1 MSAGPWDS
9 LIVGAGAEAV
19 RIRRMDAL
27 DFYGR
32 GTVAV
37 QPGAQV
43 EVVLRSDYL
52 TALAQCDAARDI
64 AARLEGELARVDRDI
79 RALPGAP
86 KAVERVSDL
95 YGILAPFVGP
105 HDLCSVCSVREGR
118 DGDEFERC
126 ADCVNA
132 GRHSAGG
139 RGECEVCAAWADGW
153 NKGKRIGREGALKE
167 VVAVLD
173 ADPEAVIAEGE
184 S

>member
-52 TALAQCDAARDI
+52 TALAQRDAARDI
-64 AARLEGELARVDRDI
+64 AVRLEAQLA
-79 RALPGAP
+79 
-86 KAVERVSDL
+86 AVADL
-95 YGILAPFVGP
+95 HRPQPIY
-105 HDLCSVCSVREGR
+105 D
-118 DGDEFERC
+118 
-126 ADCVNA
+126 
-132 GRHSAGG
+132 
-139 RGECEVCAAWADGW
+139 ECEPDCPDHGIPLNYYTGCPDRIIAMVCRHCCLDANGDQTEDCATYHDHTEHTCPTAAVWAIPDD
-153 NKGKRIGREGALKE
+153 
-167 VVAVLD
+167 D
-173 ADPEAVIAEGE
+173 ADPDAVVAEGE

>member
-64 AARLEGELARVDRDI
+64 AVRLEAQLA
-79 RALPGAP
+79 
-86 KAVERVSDL
+86 AVADL
-95 YGILAPFVGP
+95 HRPQPIY
-105 HDLCSVCSVREGR
+105 D
-118 DGDEFERC
+118 
-126 ADCVNA
+126 
-132 GRHSAGG
+132 
-139 RGECEVCAAWADGW
+139 ECERDCPDHGIPLNYYTGCPDRITAMVC
-153 NKGKRIGREGALKE
+153 RCCC
-167 VVAVLD
+167 LD
-173 ADPEAVIAEGE
+173 ADGDQTEDCATYHDHTEHTCPTAAVLAIPDDDAGPDAVIAEGE

>member
-52 TALAQCDAARDI
+52 TALAQRDAARDI
-64 AARLEGELARVDRDI
+64 AVRLEAQLA
-79 RALPGAP
+79 
-86 KAVERVSDL
+86 AVADL
-95 YGILAPFVGP
+95 HRPQPIY
-105 HDLCSVCSVREGR
+105 D
-118 DGDEFERC
+118 
-126 ADCVNA
+126 
-132 GRHSAGG
+132 
-139 RGECEVCAAWADGW
+139 ECERDCPDHGIPL
-153 NKGKRIGREGALKE
+153 NYYTGCPDRIIAMACRHCC
-167 VVAVLD
+167 LD
-173 ADPEAVIAEGE
+173 AAGDQTEDCATYHDHTEHTCPTAAVWAIPDDDNDPDAVIAEGE

>member
-52 TALAQCDAARDI
+52 TALAQRDAARDI
-64 AARLEGELARVDRDI
+64 AVRLEAQLA
-79 RALPGAP
+79 
-86 KAVERVSDL
+86 AVADL
-95 YGILAPFVGP
+95 HRPQPIY
-105 HDLCSVCSVREGR
+105 D
-118 DGDEFERC
+118 
-126 ADCVNA
+126 
-132 GRHSAGG
+132 
-139 RGECEVCAAWADGW
+139 ECERDCPDHGIPLNYYTGCPDRIIAMACRHCCLGAAGDQTEDCATYHDHTEHTCPTAAVWAIPDD
-153 NKGKRIGREGALKE
+153 
-167 VVAVLD
+167 D
-173 ADPEAVIAEGE
+173 ADPDAVVAEGE

>member
-64 AARLEGELARVDRDI
+64 AVRLEAQLT
-79 RALPGAP
+79 
-86 KAVERVSDL
+86 AVADL
-95 YGILAPFVGP
+95 HRPQPIY
-105 HDLCSVCSVREGR
+105 D
-118 DGDEFERC
+118 
-126 ADCVNA
+126 
-132 GRHSAGG
+132 
-139 RGECEVCAAWADGW
+139 ECERDCPDHGIPL
-153 NKGKRIGREGALKE
+153 NYYTGCPDRIIAMACRHCC
-167 VVAVLD
+167 LD
-173 ADPEAVIAEGE
+173 AAGDQTEDCATYHDHTEHTCPTAAVWAIPDDDNDPDAVIAEGE

>member
-52 TALAQCDAARDI
+52 TALAQRDAARDI
-64 AARLEGELARVDRDI
+64 AVRLEAQLA
-79 RALPGAP
+79 
-86 KAVERVSDL
+86 AVAYLHRPQPIYD
-95 YGILAPFVGP
+95 
-105 HDLCSVCSVREGR
+105 
-118 DGDEFERC
+118 
-126 ADCVNA
+126 
-132 GRHSAGG
+132 
-139 RGECEVCAAWADGW
+139 ECERDCPDHGIPLNYYTGCPDRIIAMACRHCCLDAAGDQTEDCATYHDHTEHTCPTAAVWAIPDD
-153 NKGKRIGREGALKE
+153 
-167 VVAVLD
+167 D
-173 ADPEAVIAEGE
+173 ADPDAVVAEGE

>member
-52 TALAQCDAARDI
+52 TALAQRDAARDI
-64 AARLEGELARVDRDI
+64 AVRLEGELARVESVV
-79 RALPGAP
+79 RASMASDDLCDAFL
-86 KAVERVSDL
+86 AVDFIFH
-95 YGILAPFVGP
+95 ILAASKYVTDPTYPVM
-105 HDLCSVCSVREGR
+105 HLASLTV
-118 DGDEFERC
+118 DEVAAEFARFR
-126 ADCVNA
+126 ANA
-132 GRHSAGG
+132 SG
-139 RGECEVCAAWADGW
+139 
-153 NKGKRIGREGALKE
+153 IQ
-167 VVAVLD
+167 VLPD
-173 ADPEAVIAEGE
+173 AVIAEGE

>member
-52 TALAQCDAARDI
+52 TALAQRDAARDI
-64 AARLEGELARVDRDI
+64 AVRLEAQLA
-79 RALPGAP
+79 
-86 KAVERVSDL
+86 AVADL
-95 YGILAPFVGP
+95 HRPQPIY
-105 HDLCSVCSVREGR
+105 D
-118 DGDEFERC
+118 
-126 ADCVNA
+126 
-132 GRHSAGG
+132 
-139 RGECEVCAAWADGW
+139 ECERDCPDHGIPPELLHGLSGPNHRHGLPVLLPRRERRPDRGLRDLPRPHRAHVPDGRRV
-153 NKGKRIGREGALKE
+153 GDPGR
-167 VVAVLD
+167 
-173 ADPEAVIAEGE
+173 
-184 S
+184 

>member
-64 AARLEGELARVDRDI
+64 AARLEAQLA
-79 RALPGAP
+79 
-86 KAVERVSDL
+86 AVADL
-95 YGILAPFVGP
+95 HRPQPIY
-105 HDLCSVCSVREGR
+105 D
-118 DGDEFERC
+118 
-126 ADCVNA
+126 
-132 GRHSAGG
+132 
-139 RGECEVCAAWADGW
+139 ECERDCPDHGIPLNYYTGCPDRIIAMACRHCCLDANGDQTEDCATYHDHTEHTCPTAA
-153 NKGKRIGREGALKE
+153 AL
-167 VVAVLD
+167 AIPDDD
-173 ADPEAVIAEGE
+173 ADPNEVITVFNHNLASEGGDEA
-184 S
+184 